1 MSRRVL
7 ETSLVL
13 GLAVMG
19 MVGCDRTPA
28 PGTESGALNSPTVAV
43 DLSELEIDALQKRL
57 QDGTLT
63 SRRLTQWYLDRV
75 AAIDDAGPMLNP
87 VIAIN
92 PDALAIA
99 DTLDAERRAGRV
111 RGPLHGISIL
121 IKDNVDTGDRQATT
135 CSTRCRDGSTPTQR
149 RCRCDGEPP
158 SIRSGRSRPG

>member
-13 GLAVMG
+13 GLAVLG
-19 MVGCDRTPA
+19 MVGCGRTPA
-28 PGTESGALNSPTVAV
+28 SSTESDALKSPPVAV

-75 AAIDDAGPMLNP
+75 AAIDDAGPMLNA

-99 DTLDAERRAGRV
+99 DTLM
-111 RGPLHGISIL
+111 
-121 IKDNVDTGDRQATT
+121 
-135 CSTRCRDGSTPTQR
+135 
-149 RCRCDGEPP
+149 P
-158 SIRSGRSRPG
+158 SVAPAASAARFTASPF